1 MIVYA
6 DSSALVKLAINEM
19 ESGSLTAY
27 LVGAERVISSE
38 VSEVEVVRAAAE
50 EEGERGEE
58 LARRVLG
65 EVSLVELTR
74 EVRLRAS
81 RAAPR
86 ALKSLDA
93 IHLATALELAI
104 EGVVFVGYD
113 RRLQEAAAAAG
124 LEIQSPGA

>member
-1 MIVYA
+1 M
-6 DSSALVKLAINEM
+6 KLAINEL
-19 ESGSLTAY
+19 ESRSLTAY
-27 LVGAERVISSE
+27 LSGAERVISSE
-38 VSEVEVVRAAAE
+38 VSEVEVVRAAAK
-50 EEGERGEE
+50 EEGENGENV
-58 LARRVLG
+58 ARRVLG

-74 EVRLRAS
+74 EVRVRAS
-81 RAAPR
+81 QAAPPT
-86 ALKSLDA
+86 LKSLDA